1 MITASRSKW
10 SFDMQLLNVNGTNYF
25 NAQFVF
31 EKIIR
36 VSGEQIT
43 EDEENNPCIASAIT
57 PQIRPMQGHWFALP
71 QNTTYFYRPQR

>member
-1 MITASRSKW
+1 MITASRSKC

-25 NAQFVF
+25 NTQFVF

-57 PQIRPMQGHWFALP
+57 P
-71 QNTTYFYRPQR
+71 